1 MLTVNPI
8 SSRLVEGAQFPFS
21 VTIEIEY
28 FTDVK
33 VVVKLS

>member
-1 MLTVNPI
+1 MNPI
-8 SSRLVEGAQFPFS
+8 SCGLVEGAQFPFS
-21 VTIEIEY
+21 VTLEIEY